1 MAIKRDEVE
10 IGFTGGKIPKKKRSP
25 ANQHEF
31 EKERRKNLGQNVGG
45 YTYSSDVNP
54 NYNPRERTFKE
65 FLEII
70 QGLV

>member
-1 MAIKRDEVE
+1 MELPENQFQEEDCLL
-10 IGFTGGKIPKKKRSP
+10 KIDMSLKKKRR
-25 ANQHEF
+25 Q
-31 EKERRKNLGQNVGG
+31 NLGRNIGG
-45 YTYSSDVNP
+45 QTYSSDVNP